1 MWAGSFL
8 ERGEG
13 PVGEGGEGLS
23 TSFLSIFLY
32 HWYQN
37 RFRFGF
43 LVYFSKMLWW

>member
-23 TSFLSIFLY
+23 KYFFFIYFFVSLVSKSFL
-32 HWYQN
+32 
-37 RFRFGF
+37 
-43 LVYFSKMLWW
+43 V